1 MLRLTHEDKRKGL
14 KAEYFGVRVKQ
25 GGLGGSS
32 EKQLLSWEGK
42 WKPDCDWQASEHL
55 VHWAVTGRVE
65 ISIPLLRDIKVP
77 SKAFIVEQRPKIAVR
92 VNM

>member
-1 MLRLTHEDKRKGL
+1 MRATSPEMKFNHMLRLTHEDKRKGL

-42 WKPDCDWQASEHL
+42 WKPDCD
-55 VHWAVTGRVE
+55 
-65 ISIPLLRDIKVP
+65 
-77 SKAFIVEQRPKIAVR
+77 
-92 VNM
+92 